1 MILNKQEDPMEIMEV
16 KNEVKLFLLH
26 SFRIKEIDF
35 SDNIFDTGAM
45 HSLFYIQLLVFIEK
59 KFKLDLNVGEFD
71 PKQLTS
77 IDNIAQFIFSK
88 L

>member
-1 MILNKQEDPMEIMEV
+1 MDIEHV
-16 KNEVKLFLLH
+16 KNEIKLFLLN
-26 SFRIKEIDF
+26 SFRIKEIGF

-59 KFKLDLNVGEFD
+59 KFKIDLNVGDFNPNE
-71 PKQLTS
+71 LTS
-77 IDNIAQFIFSK
+77 IDTIASFIYSK